1 MVKMAK
7 INDIRALAEET
18 AEKVSA
24 SPQEWMEYLDTA
36 ARLYRYPFSD
46 SLLIHAQRPDA
57 TACASMELWNG
68 KMRRWV
74 KRGAKGIALIDDRGR
89 RKRLRYVFDISD
101 TRMVE
106 GGRTPFLWQIRE
118 DQREAIRKFLV
129 EAYCLEGEGMESL
142 PGALQVLSL
151 EVTEELDEAFAGLED
166 EDTERFQAMGKEA
179 VREQFKML
187 LTDSVFYVLARRCG
201 LEPGEYMREGAFA
214 GIEEFSSLSRL
225 SFLGDATNKFAE
237 SVLVWIR
244 REMQKICR
252 KEAKKEKGSKEKA
265 ESKEEKEQEEEK
277 RNIHAEDAKGT
288 KDAKERTYP
297 SGDKQELQK
306 AQESIPE
313 GEKRHEADLSPE
325 RGLSVPGSDHNRG
338 GNGNREIRDAAGN
351 VSKGTPEGMV
361 SEPAPFREAEPAP
374 GGNRKDS
381 QGEVGNHNGGLVGEP
396 SGPGEESRPHGL
408 DRPYERAD
416 GDGRGNYFKRSDLPL
431 GEEQDKQEKKVKDD
445 FDKAEEQLASALSL
459 PDLPGMEEQKRAIE
473 GQMSVL
479 NAGTAETSK
488 EEHPQL
494 ITQDEIDAFLIHG
507 SPYENTHLRIYA
519 YFLQEHTE
527 KEKEEFVRKCY
538 GIGGSSRAVPWADD
552 FRADYRHKGLQLSRG
567 AYETPE
573 AEISLK
579 WSSVAKRIDHLMD
592 EGRYLSEKAI
602 ERMPEYER
610 EWMAENFLHFYRRI
624 SREIKESFA
633 YTDIS
638 IQADSAREIAELLKD
653 QEMASAL
660 AYGMQKALDAMLP
673 ESAIGKEMASFVS
686 NFRRYIDGD
695 YTIFPEREKQEHP
708 ESVQSEYDQ
717 LSLFDFMDRS
727 ADRQEEQKERD
738 LSIGVPG
745 KREISEKEKRFQTEF
760 PAGETP
766 SIPSATG
773 NLETAQKQEPEPER
787 TNFRITNDD
796 LGAGGPKQKFRANLE
811 AIHQLKKLEAE
822 NRLATPEEQ
831 EILSHYVGW
840 GGIPFA
846 FDEHNE
852 SWRAEYRELKEI
864 LTPEEYKEAR
874 ASTLNAFY
882 TSPTVIKAM
891 YEVLGN
897 MGLTSGNGLEPSCGI
912 GNFMG
917 LIPETMDGVRLYGV
931 ELDSLSGRIAR
942 QLYQKNTIAIQGFE
956 TTNYPDSF
964 FDFVIGNVP
973 FGNYKVADRKY
984 DRYNFMIHD
993 YFIGKSLDLVRPGGV
1008 IAVVTSSG
1016 TMDKQNASVRQY
1028 IASRAD
1034 LLGAIRLPN
1043 NAFLRN
1049 ANTSVVADI
1058 LFFQKRD
1065 RAVLEQPDWVNLALT
1080 QEGYRI
1086 NSYFARHPEMVLGE
1100 FTTENTQYARQEVTV
1115 KPKEGI
1121 SLAEQLSQAASHIH
1135 GTIEEAELRELADW
1149 EEEGKADSI
1158 LADPSVKNFSF
1169 ARIDGEIY
1177 YRENSRMRKME
1188 FPATT
1193 KERVLGM
1200 VELREIT
1207 QELIRCQME
1216 DGSDEEVADLQQKL
1230 NKKYDTFTAR
1240 FGLISSKANRKA
1252 FSQDSSY
1259 CLLASLEYLDENG
1272 KLERKADIFI
1282 KRTIRKAKPVSHVD
1296 TASEALAVSIG
1307 ERAKVDIPFMARLAN
1322 KTEEEITD
1330 ELSGVIFKN
1339 PLTNQWENA
1348 DEYLSGS
1355 VREKLG
1361 IAREFAK
1368 DNPEFTVNVSCLE
1381 KVQPKDLEASEIEI
1395 RLGATWV
1402 KPEYIEQFMAETFQT
1417 PGYLLEKTIKI
1428 RYAKVNGQWNISG
1441 KNDDSPTNSLVTSTY
1456 GTRRANAY
1464 RLLEDALNL
1473 RDTKIYDTL
1482 TEDGKEKRVINKQET
1497 MLAGQKQEMIKEA
1510 FREWIFKDLERR
1522 EDLCR
1527 IYNETFNSI
1536 RPREYD
1542 GQHIQFVGMTP
1553 EITLMPHQ
1561 KNAIAHILYGKN
1573 TLLAHCV
1580 GGGKTFQMIAAGME
1594 CKRLG
1599 LSQKNLYVVPNHLTE
1614 QWASDF
1620 LRLYPGANILAAT
1633 KKDFEPANR
1642 KKFCSRIA
1650 TGEYDGIII
1659 GHSQF
1664 EKIPISRE
1672 RQLRYIERQ
1681 VEEITEA
1688 VAIAKAEDG
1697 AGYTIKQMEK
1707 TKKRLE
1713 EKLEKLNS
1721 QDRKDDVVTFE
1732 QLGVDHLFI
1741 DESHY
1746 YKNAY
1751 FFTKMRNVAGIAQ
1764 TDAQK
1769 CSDLFLKC
1777 QYLDEITGGRG
1788 ITFATGTP
1796 VSNSIVELYS
1806 TMRYLQYDT
1815 LQKMGL
1821 GHFDSW
1827 AATFGETVTAV
1838 ELSPEGTGYRAKTR
1852 FARFFNLPEL
1862 MAVFKECADI
1872 QTADMLKLPVPEAE
1886 YINVVIKPSEE
1897 QKELVESFAER
1908 AECIRAGG
1916 VDPSSDNMLA
1926 VTNDGK
1932 KCALDQRLINPLL
1945 PDAKE
1950 SKVNRCVQDVFALW
1964 SETMEQKSTQI
1975 IFCDTS
1981 TPKKDGSFNVYDD
1994 VREKLVDKGVP
2005 REEIAFIHEAVTE
2018 VKKDE
2023 LFSKMRSGKVRIL
2036 LGSTAKLGT
2045 GTNIQDRL
2053 IALYHLDAPWRP
2065 ADLAQQEG
2073 RILRQGNKNKK
2084 VKIFRYVTES
2094 TFDSYLWQILENKQ
2108 KFISQIMTSKS
2119 PVRACD
2125 DVDDTALSYAEVKAL
2140 ATGNPYIKEKM
2151 SLDMEVS
2158 KLRLMKASY
2167 NSQKYRLEEQIA
2179 RSYPAQIKSLE
2190 EQMMGLSEDASAAA
2204 LILDKDKQKEGFSIK
2219 IRDVIYTDK
2228 KQAGMALMAA
2238 CTGLAS
2244 SKKEEDIAAF
2254 HGFNLSAYFERFSQ
2268 SFILTV
2274 RRKCSYSMEMGN
2286 DPSGNIQRMLNLLA
2300 GIEKRLSET
2309 KQKLE
2314 NVKQQF
2320 VTAQKEVLKP
2330 FVKEEELKE
2339 KTVRLA
2345 ELDALLNLDGKG
2357 ETEALDSKQ
2366 NKEVRDEIKDKETRE
2381 EIEDNEIR
2389 DETVPLMDK
2398 HIQEIS
2404 DKTQGEKI
2412 FDGTMETSDGTAKT
2426 PATPTEGVAEG
2437 QNIYAEHRPY
2447 TLNDLK
2453 RIQKEAADRRMAR
2466 QNQTRQNQEKQNPV
2480 RREEYSR

>member
-1 MVKMAK
+1 MSKL
-7 INDIRALAEET
+7 NDIRELAEET
-18 AEKVSA
+18 AGKISH
-24 SPQEWMEYLDTA
+24 SPKTWMEYLDTA

-89 RKRLRYVFDISD
+89 KKRLRYVFDISD

-166 EDTERFQAMGKEA
+166 EDPERFQAMGKEA

-187 LTDSVFYVLARRCG
+187 LTDSVFYVLTRRCG
-201 LEPGEYMREGAFA
+201 LEPGEYMREGAFS

-252 KEAKKEKGSKEKA
+252 KEAKKEKESKERA

-277 RNIHAEDAKGT
+277 KNIHAEDAKGT

-297 SGDKQELQK
+297 SEDKQELQK
-306 AQESIPE
+306 AQELILE

-351 VSKGTPEGMV
+351 ISKGTPEGMV

-381 QGEVGNHNGGLVGEP
+381 QKEAGNHNGGLVGEL
-396 SGPGEESRPHGL
+396 SGPGEKSRPHGL

-416 GDGRGNYFKRSDLPL
+416 GDGGGKHFNRSGLPL
-431 GEEQDKQEKKVKDD
+431 GEEQDKQEKKIKDD

-459 PDLPGMEEQKRAIE
+459 PDLPGMEEQKRVIE

-479 NAGTAETSK
+479 YAGTAERSK

-552 FRADYRHKGLQLSRG
+552 LRADYRHKGLQLSRG

-579 WSSVAKRIDHLMD
+579 WSSVAKQIDHLMD

-624 SREIKESFA
+624 PREIKESFA

-638 IQADSAREIAELLKD
+638 IQAGSAKEIAELLKD

-660 AYGMQKALDAMLP
+660 AYGMQKALDAMLL
-673 ESAIGKEMASFVS
+673 ESAAGKEMELFVS

-695 YTIFPEREKQEHP
+695 YTIFQREEQERP
-708 ESVQSEYDQ
+708 ESVQSEYGQ

-727 ADRQEEQKERD
+727 ADWQEEQKERN

-745 KREISEKEKRFQTEF
+745 KREVSEKEKRFQAEF
-760 PAGETP
+760 PAEETP
-766 SIPSATG
+766 AISSTTG
-773 NLETAQKQEPEPER
+773 NLETAQKQESEPER

-796 LGAGGPKQKFRANLE
+796 LGAGGPKQKFHTNLE
-811 AIHQLKKLEAE
+811 AIDLLKNLEAA

-852 SWRAEYRELKEI
+852 SWSTEYRELKEI

-891 YEVLGN
+891 YEILGN
-897 MGLTSGNGLEPSCGI
+897 MGLISGNGLEPSCGI

-942 QLYQKNTIAIQGFE
+942 QLYQKNSIAIQGFE
-956 TTNYPDSF
+956 TSDYPDSF

-973 FGNYKVADRKY
+973 FGNYKVSDRKY

-1065 RAVLEQPDWVNLALT
+1065 RAVLEQPDWVNLAVT

-1086 NSYFARHPEMVLGE
+1086 NSYFAKHPEMVLGE
-1100 FTTENTQYARQEVTV
+1100 FMAENTQYARQEVTV

-1135 GTIEEAELRELADW
+1135 GTIEEAELKELEDW
-1149 EEEGKADSI
+1149 EEEEKADSI
-1158 LADPSVKNFSF
+1158 LADPLVKNFSF
-1169 ARIDGEIY
+1169 AEVNGEVY
-1177 YRENSRMRKME
+1177 YRENSRMKRVELPMV
-1188 FPATT
+1188 T

-1230 NKKYDTFTAR
+1230 NQKYDAFTMHY
-1240 FGLISSKANRKA
+1240 GLISSNANRRA

-1259 CLLASLEYLDENG
+1259 CLLSSLEYLDEEG
-1272 KLERKADIFI
+1272 KLERKADIFT
-1282 KRTIRKAKPVSHVD
+1282 KRTIRKAKLVSHVD
-1296 TASEALAVSIG
+1296 TASEALVVSLG
-1307 ERAKVDIPFMARLAN
+1307 ERAKVDIAFMAGLAN
-1322 KTEEEITD
+1322 KTEEEITK

-1339 PLTNQWENA
+1339 PLTDQWENA
-1348 DEYLSGS
+1348 DEYLSGN
-1355 VREKLG
+1355 VREKLN
-1361 IAREFAK
+1361 IARGFANDNSEFA
-1368 DNPEFTVNVSCLE
+1368 VNVSCLE
-1381 KVQPKDLEASEIEI
+1381 KVQPRDLEASEIEI

-1417 PGYLLEKTIKI
+1417 PEYLLERVIKV
-1428 RYAKVNGQWNISG
+1428 RYAEVNGQWNISG
-1441 KNDDSPTNSLVTSTY
+1441 KNDDSPGNSLVTATY

-1473 RDTKIYDTL
+1473 RDTKIYDTV
-1482 TEDGKEKRVINKQET
+1482 TEDGKEKRVLNKQET

-1510 FREWIFKDLERR
+1510 FKEWIFKDLERR

-1542 GQHIQFVGMTP
+1542 GQHIQFVGMNP

-1580 GGGKTFQMIAAGME
+1580 GAGKTFQMIAAGME

-1633 KKDFEPANR
+1633 KKDFEPVNR

-1672 RQLRYIERQ
+1672 RQQMYIERQ
-1681 VEEITEA
+1681 VEEITR
-1688 VAIAKAEDG
+1688 AIALAKAEDG
-1697 AGYTIKQMEK
+1697 ERYTIKQMEK
-1707 TKKRLE
+1707 TKKGLE
-1713 EKLEKLNS
+1713 QKLEKLAN
-1721 QDRKDDVVTFE
+1721 QDKKDDVVTFE
-1732 QLGVDHLFI
+1732 QLGVDHLFV

-1777 QYLDEITGGRG
+1777 QYLDEITGEKG

-1796 VSNSIVELYS
+1796 VSNSVVELYS

-1815 LQKMGL
+1815 LQRMGL

-1862 MAVFKECADI
+1862 MSVFKECADI
-1872 QTADMLKLPVPEAE
+1872 QTSDMLKLPVPEAE

-1897 QKELVESFAER
+1897 QKELVKSFAER
-1908 AECIRAGG
+1908 AERIRKGG
-1916 VDPSSDNMLA
+1916 VDPSFDNMLA

-1932 KCALDQRLINPLL
+1932 KCALDQRLINPML

-1950 SKVNRCVQDVFALW
+1950 SKINRCVQDVFALW
-1964 SETMEQKSTQI
+1964 LETMGQKSTQI
-1975 IFCDTS
+1975 IFCDAS
-1981 TPKKDGSFNVYDD
+1981 TPKNDGSFNVYDD
-1994 VREKLVDKGVP
+1994 VREKLVNKGIP
-2005 REEIAFIHEAVTE
+2005 REEIVFIHEAATE
-2018 VKKDE
+2018 AKKDE

-2065 ADLAQQEG
+2065 ADLSQQEG
-2073 RILRQGNKNKK
+2073 RILRQGNQNKK

-2119 PVRACD
+2119 PVRACE

-2158 KLRLMKASY
+2158 KLKLMKASY

-2179 RSYPAQIKSLE
+2179 RSYPAQIKALKE
-2190 EQMMGLSEDASAAA
+2190 RIAGLSDDASAAELA
-2204 LILDKDKQKEGFSIK
+2204 LDKDKQKETFSMEIQGL
-2219 IRDVIYTDK
+2219 VYNDK
-2228 KQAGMALMAA
+2228 KQAGIALMAA
-2238 CTGLAS
+2238 CSGLAS
-2244 SKKEEDIAAF
+2244 LKKEEIIASF
-2254 HGFNLSAYFERFSQ
+2254 HGFNLSAYFESFSQ
-2268 SFILTV
+2268 RFILTV
-2274 RRKCSYSMEMGN
+2274 RRRCSYPMEMGS
-2286 DPSGNIQRMLNLLA
+2286 DPLGNIQRITNLMA
-2300 GIEKRLSET
+2300 GIEKSLSEAR
-2309 KQKLE
+2309 QKLE
-2314 NVKQQF
+2314 SVKQQF
-2320 VTAQKEVLKP
+2320 ATAQKEVLKP
-2330 FVKEEELKE
+2330 FAKEGELKE
-2339 KTVRLA
+2339 KTARLA
-2345 ELDALLNLDGKG
+2345 ELDVLLNLDDKG
-2357 ETEALDSKQ
+2357 ITEALDSKQ
-2366 NKEVRDEIKDKETRE
+2366 DKEARDEIKDKETRE

-2389 DETVPLMDK
+2389 DETVSLMDK

-2453 RIQKEAADRRMAR
+2453 RIQKEIAGRRMAR
-2466 QNQTRQNQEKQNPV
+2466 QNQTRQNPTKQNPV